1 MNVEPLPRPPLRT
14 RLCALVL
21 AWQVFFVGLLAASPA
36 LHALAHHDA
45 DSDAHPCA
53 VALFQQGVA
62 PLAAALPDVAPLAP
76 AFLERLTVAVTVV
89 RSAAALRLPPTCGP
103 PRS

>member
-1 MNVEPLPRPPLRT
+1 MNAEPLPRLPLRT

-21 AWQVFFVGLLAASPA
+21 VWQVFFVGLLAASPA

-45 DSDAHPCA
+45 HADAHPCA
-53 VALFQQGVA
+53 VAMFHHGVA
-62 PLAAALPDVAPLAP
+62 PLAAVLPDVAPKAP
-76 AFLERLTVAVTVV
+76 AFIERIQVAAALV
-89 RSAAALRLPPTCGP
+89 RSASSLRLPPTCGP